1 MKNVKFDHALGFY
14 MLRKV
19 FSNNFKK
26 NVGFQECSDAAW
38 NLGLQLTQFQPGGA
52 DYAYHI
58 TACPPRFENLR
69 ASLPC
74 NGIMSVPS
82 ISLEVL

>member
-14 MLRKV
+14 MFRKV

-38 NLGLQLTQFQPGGA
+38 NLGLQLTQFQPGGVA
-52 DYAYHI
+52 SAHPFLL
-58 TACPPRFENLR
+58 APPNFLIEFQNVSLHNFLR
-69 ASLPC
+69 R
-74 NGIMSVPS
+74 
-82 ISLEVL
+82 